1 MLILPVGIA
10 FVILG
15 SVSAT
20 PISVSQEV
28 HLSRRTGEPSGR
40 YTLPDPSTIARHSKG
55 PSSPH
60 RYKTPGPSAVKSTS
74 SRNLPPIQNAG
85 PSNPERPMLPPVKE
99 HLNGLTANEKLRALA
114 PKEKRRTAEKK
125 LPQDGRYNLQR
136 TTKRYEEASPEG
148 KKKLDEIRTVGAMPD
163 GAEKDAA
170 RKDRERKRRAK
181 WMQEKRA
188 KDKAEKAKA
197 KAGKNPEAAGG
208 SKEAATGQGRK

>member
-28 HLSRRTGEPSGR
+28 HLSRRAGEPSGR

-55 PSSPH
+55 PSSPR

-85 PSNPERPMLPPVKE
+85 PSGPERPMLPPVAKNVDVLTMNE
-99 HLNGLTANEKLRALA
+99 NLTAEEKRRAAEEKQRTAEEKLRR
-114 PKEKRRTAEKK
+114 ERRH
-125 LPQDGRYNLQR
+125 DSD
-136 TTKRYEEASPEG
+136 KRYKAESPEE
-148 KKKLDEIRTVGAMPD
+148 KLDLRRKIKAIPAGPER
-163 GAEKDAA
+163 DAA
-170 RKDRERKRRAK
+170 RKERIRERHRN
-181 WMQEKRA
+181 WTQEKRA
-188 KDKAEKAKA
+188 KD